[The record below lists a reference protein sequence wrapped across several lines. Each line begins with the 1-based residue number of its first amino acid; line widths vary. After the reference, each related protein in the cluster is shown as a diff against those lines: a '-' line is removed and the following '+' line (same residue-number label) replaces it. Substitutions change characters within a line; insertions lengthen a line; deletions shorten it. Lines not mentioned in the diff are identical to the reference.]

1 MKLRYKI
8 LNTLV
13 VLIALAVAALWL
25 VLSHDAPCPQSA
37 APAGAGEH
45 MKAAL
50 YRCYGAPQVVRIEE
64 VARPAPA
71 PDELLV
77 KVRAASL
84 NPLDWHY
91 MEGSPY
97 IMRLEVGVGQ
107 PKDPRLGVDFSGTVE
122 AVGKDVQHFKVGD
135 AVFGARDGAFAEYLT
150 VRESRAV
157 ALKPEG
163 VSFEQAASLPI
174 AAITALQALRD
185 KGKLRAGQKVLVNG
199 ASGGVG
205 TFAVQ
210 LARWMGGEVTGV
222 CSARNAELARSLGA
236 DHVIDYGREDFTR
249 GTAHYDLIIDIVGNH
264 PLLDYRRV
272 MTPHGI
278 LVVVG
283 GPNSRGQLLGPLTL
297 MLDAA
302 FLSRFVSQQFEPFL
316 AELNPKD
323 LALLADLIQQGKLKP
338 VIDRRYPLAELPAAM
353 AYLEAGHARGKIVLE
368 VGSEPAG

>member
-37 APAGAGEH
+37 TPAGAGEH

-302 FLSRFVSQQFEPFL
+302 LLSRFVSQQFEPFL